1 LALDIMQGVAM
12 ETNWDST
19 TADPNEEPQPNLAE
33 LATFLKGPLDIRSI
47 ALSGLF
53 LLAVFGT
60 LYVARSVFMP
70 IVLALL
76 LSFLLAPLV
85 SGLARLHLPTPLGA
99 AIVVLAILAVVG
111 SGAYWLSGPAAGWME
126 QIPQSLERLE
136 TKVQTMKES
145 VAEISKATQ
154 QVETLA
160 KGGPEQGTSV
170 VEIQRPPLI
179 GTILNQTLE
188 AGAAMVVTII
198 LLYFLL
204 ASGNLFLQK
213 LVRVLPRFKDKR
225 TAVTI
230 VHQVEKDVSL
240 YLLTVTMTN
249 AGLGIAVGMAMY
261 GLGMPNP
268 VLWGVMVG
276 CFNFIPYLGDI
287 ASTIVLTLVASLTFD
302 QLGRILLVP
311 AVFFA
316 LTSLEGMIVTP
327 LVVGNR
333 LSLNPVAIFIWLLLW
348 GWLWGIPGTL
358 LAVPLLAVIKIICD
372 NIAPLTPIGEF
383 LGD

>member
-1 LALDIMQGVAM
+1 MQGVAM

-19 TADPNEEPQPNLAE
+19 TADPKEEPQPNLAE

-136 TKVQTMKES
+136 TKVQTMKKS

-188 AGAAMVVTII
+188 AGAAIVVTII

-249 AGLGIAVGMAMY
+249 AGLGITVGMAMY

>member
-1 LALDIMQGVAM
+1 MQGIAM

-85 SGLARLHLPTPLGA
+85 SGLVRLHLPTPLGA

-136 TKVQTMKES
+136 TKVQTMKKS

-188 AGAAMVVTII
+188 AGAAIVVTII

-372 NIAPLTPIGEF
+372 NIAPLAPIGEF

>member
-1 LALDIMQGVAM
+1 M
-12 ETNWDST
+12 ESNESNWDST
-19 TADPNEEPQPNLAE
+19 TADPDEESQPNLVE
-33 LATFLKGPLDIRSI
+33 LATFLKGPLDVRSI

-99 AIVVLAILAVVG
+99 AIVLLAILAVVG
-111 SGAYWLSGPAAGWME
+111 YGAYWLSGPAAGWME
-126 QIPQSLERLE
+126 QIPQSFERLE
-136 TKVQTMKES
+136 TKFRTMKES
-145 VAEISKATQ
+145 VTEISQATQ
-154 QVETLA
+154 QVEALA
-160 KGGPEQGTSV
+160 KGGQEQGPPV
-170 VEIQRPPLI
+170 VEIKRPPLI
-179 GTILNQTLE
+179 GTLFNQTLE
-188 AGAAMVVTII
+188 AGAVIVVTII

>member
-1 LALDIMQGVAM
+1 M

-19 TADPNEEPQPNLAE
+19 TADPDEEPQPHLAD
-33 LATFLKGPLDIRSI
+33 LTTSLKGPLDIRSI

-60 LYVARSVFMP
+60 LYVARAVFMP

-99 AIVVLAILAVVG
+99 ALVLLAILAVVG
-111 SGAYWLSGPAAGWME
+111 YGAYWLSGPAAGWME
-126 QIPQSLERLE
+126 QIPRSLERLE
-136 TKVQTMKES
+136 TKVQTMQKS

-154 QVETLA
+154 QVENLA
-160 KGGPEQGTSV
+160 KGGPEQGTPM
-170 VEIQRPPLI
+170 VEVKRPPLI

-188 AGAAMVVTII
+188 AGAAIVVTII

-213 LVRVLPRFKDKR
+213 LVRVLPRFQDKR

-230 VHQVEKDVSL
+230 VRQVEKDVSL

-249 AGLGIAVGMAMY
+249 ACLGIAVGIAMY

-372 NIAPLTPIGEF
+372 NIVPLAPMGEF

>member
-1 LALDIMQGVAM
+1 V
-12 ETNWDST
+12 N
-19 TADPNEEPQPNLAE
+19 
-33 LATFLKGPLDIRSI
+33 
-47 ALSGLF
+47 
-53 LLAVFGT
+53 
-60 LYVARSVFMP
+60 
-70 IVLALL
+70 
-76 LSFLLAPLV
+76 
-85 SGLARLHLPTPLGA
+85 
-99 AIVVLAILAVVG
+99 ILAVVCYV
-111 SGAYWLSGPAAGWME
+111 AYWLSGTAAGWME
-126 QIPQSLERLE
+126 QIPRSLEQLG
-136 TKVQTMKES
+136 TKVQTMQES

-160 KGGPEQGTSV
+160 KGGQEQGTPV
-170 VEIQRPPLI
+170 VELQRPPLI
-179 GTILNQTLE
+179 GSILNQTLDV
-188 AGAAMVVTII
+188 GAAIVVTII

-213 LVRVLPRFKDKR
+213 LVRVLPRFRDKR

-230 VHQVEKDVSL
+230 VHQIEKDVSL

-249 AGLGIAVGMAMY
+249 AGLGVAVGLAMY

-287 ASTIVLTLVASLTFD
+287 ASTIVLTLVASVTFD
-302 QLGRILLVP
+302 QLGHILLVP

-358 LAVPLLAVIKIICD
+358 LAVPLLAITKIICD

-383 LGD
+383 IGD

>member
-1 LALDIMQGVAM
+1 M
-12 ETNWDST
+12 ETNWNST
-19 TADPNEEPQPNLAE
+19 TPDPDEEPQLNLAE
-33 LATFLKGPLDIRSI
+33 LATFLKGPLDIRCI

-99 AIVVLAILAVVG
+99 ALVLLAILAVVG
-111 SGAYWLSGPAAGWME
+111 YGAYWLSGPAAGWIE

-136 TKVQTMKES
+136 TKVQTMQPS
-145 VAEISKATQ
+145 VAEISQATQ
-154 QVETLA
+154 QVEALA
-160 KGGPEQGTSV
+160 KGGPEPGTPM

-188 AGAAMVVTII
+188 AGAAIIVTII

-213 LVRVLPRFKDKR
+213 LVRVLPRFQDKR

-249 AGLGIAVGMAMY
+249 ACLGVAVGMAMY

-316 LTSLEGMIVTP
+316 LGKPDDL
-327 LVVGNR
+327 
-333 LSLNPVAIFIWLLLW
+333 LN
-348 GWLWGIPGTL
+348 
-358 LAVPLLAVIKIICD
+358 
-372 NIAPLTPIGEF
+372 
-383 LGD
+383 

>member
-1 LALDIMQGVAM
+1 M
-12 ETNWDST
+12 ESNESNWDST
-19 TADPNEEPQPNLAE
+19 TADPTEASQPNLAE
-33 LATFLKGPLDIRSI
+33 LATFLKGPLDVRSI
-47 ALSGLF
+47 AFSGLF

-70 IVLALL
+70 VVLALL
-76 LSFLLAPLV
+76 MSFLLAPLV

-99 AIVVLAILAVVG
+99 AIVLLAFLAVVG
-111 SGAYWLSGPAAGWME
+111 YGAYWLSGPAAGWME
-126 QIPQSLERLE
+126 QIPQSFERLE
-136 TKVQTMKES
+136 TKFRTMKES
-145 VAEISKATQ
+145 VAEISQATQ

-160 KGGPEQGTSV
+160 KGGQEQGPPV
-170 VEIQRPPLI
+170 VEIKRPPLI

-188 AGAAMVVTII
+188 AGAAIVVTII

-213 LVRVLPRFKDKR
+213 LVRVLPRFQDKR
-225 TAVTI
+225 IAVTI
-230 VHQVEKDVSL
+230 VRQIEKDISL
-240 YLLTVTMTN
+240 YLLTVTMIN
-249 AGLGIAVGMAMY
+249 AGLGVAVGAAMY

-268 VLWGVMVG
+268 ILWGVMAG
-276 CFNFIPYLGDI
+276 CFNFIPYLGAI
-287 ASTIVLTLVASLTFD
+287 ASAIVLTLVASVTFD
-302 QLGRILLVP
+302 QLGHILLVP
-311 AVFFA
+311 VVFIA
-316 LTSLEGMIVTP
+316 LNELEGMIVTP
-327 LVVGNR
+327 AVVGKR

-372 NIAPLTPIGEF
+372 HIAPLAPIGEF

>member
-1 LALDIMQGVAM
+1 LGA
-12 ETNWDST
+12 
-19 TADPNEEPQPNLAE
+19 
-33 LATFLKGPLDIRSI
+33 
-47 ALSGLF
+47 
-53 LLAVFGT
+53 
-60 LYVARSVFMP
+60 
-70 IVLALL
+70 
-76 LSFLLAPLV
+76 
-85 SGLARLHLPTPLGA
+85 GA
-99 AIVVLAILAVVG
+99 AI
-111 SGAYWLSGPAAGWME
+111 
-126 QIPQSLERLE
+126 
-136 TKVQTMKES
+136 
-145 VAEISKATQ
+145 
-154 QVETLA
+154 
-160 KGGPEQGTSV
+160 
-170 VEIQRPPLI
+170 
-179 GTILNQTLE
+179 
-188 AGAAMVVTII
+188 VVTII

-213 LVRVLPRFKDKR
+213 LVRVLPRFKEKR

-230 VHQVEKDVSL
+230 VHQIEKDVSL

-249 AGLGIAVGMAMY
+249 ACLGVAVGAAMY

-268 VLWGVMVG
+268 ALWGVMVG

-287 ASTIVLTLVASLTFD
+287 ASTTVLTLVASLTFD

-358 LAVPLLAVIKIICD
+358 LAVPLLAITKIICD
-372 NIAPLTPIGEF
+372 NIAPLTSIGEF
-383 LGD
+383 IGD